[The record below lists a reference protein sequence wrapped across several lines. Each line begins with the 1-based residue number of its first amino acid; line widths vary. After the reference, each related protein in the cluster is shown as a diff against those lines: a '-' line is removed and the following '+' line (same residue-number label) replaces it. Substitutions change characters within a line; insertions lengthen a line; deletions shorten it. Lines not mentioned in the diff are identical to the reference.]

1 MRPSHVQKR
10 FISCLTQAYSYH
22 HSVTTS
28 VPRGNK
34 KKVFLQKATSLEQNW
49 LQSAPFCNSQGGK
62 AGKEIVIIP
71 KLTCK
76 AVETAT
82 PILKVLTNNET
93 KIPFAGTQY
102 LLMQEQ
108 LTPPEPM
115 GSSSSLSAV
124 PGGHSGDICGQR
136 SIQLATPPTIQM
148 HCDEQS
154 LVMNEELTG
163 WASPLIKQP
172 VSPNNEKEKN
182 NQRILCWHKIKRETL
197 I

>member
-1 MRPSHVQKR
+1 MHRRDLSVA
-10 FISCLTQAYSYH
+10 STQAYSHH

-34 KKVFLQKATSLEQNW
+34 KRFSCRKQLLLNKTDYRVHTFY
-49 LQSAPFCNSQGGK
+49 NSRGGR

-71 KLTCK
+71 KLIFK
-76 AVETAT
+76 AIETAT
-82 PILKVLTNNET
+82 PMLKVLTNNET

-102 LLMQEQ
+102 LLIQEQ
-108 LTPPEPM
+108 LTPPDPM
-115 GSSSSLSAV
+115 GSSSSLSVV
-124 PGGHSGDICGQR
+124 PGGHFGEICGQR

-172 VSPNNEKEKN
+172 VSPNNEKEK
-182 NQRILCWHKIKRETL
+182 KKS
-197 I
+197 